1 MTTEAIVAKIMWV
14 LGQTRDRGEIQT
26 LFEKVINLDRQED
39 IH

>member
-1 MTTEAIVAKIMWV
+1 MWV